1 MRSSFLLALAP
12 MTLLAAC
19 GGSET
24 EATTDT
30 ATQDAGSEPAEQAS
44 SEEVAT
50 ASATPDAATPDAATP
65 DAAMQKVSTP
75 EVAETAKPQAEA
87 KATAAAPAAKM
98 VSAAAAAPVAPPP
111 SFMQCKVCHA
121 VEPGKNGVGPTLSG
135 IVGSKAGEVAGYNF
149 SPALAK
155 SGITWNRST
164 LDTWLAGPLKMVP
177 GTKMVISQPDAAKRK
192 EIIDYLETLK

>member
-30 ATQDAGSEPAEQAS
+30 ATQDAGSEPAQQAS
-44 SEEVAT
+44 SEEAAI
-50 ASATPDAATPDAATP
+50 ASATPDAATP
-65 DAAMQKVSTP
+65 DAAMQKDSIP

-98 VSAAAAAPVAPPP
+98 VSAAATTPATPPP
-111 SFMQCKVCHA
+111 SFTQCKVCHS
-121 VEPGKNGVGPTLSG
+121 VEPGKNGVGPTLFG

-164 LDTWLAGPLKMVP
+164 LDTWLSGPLKMVP

>member
-30 ATQDAGSEPAEQAS
+30 ATQDAGREPAQQAS
-44 SEEVAT
+44 SEEAAI
-50 ASATPDAATPDAATP
+50 ASATP
-65 DAAMQKVSTP
+65 DAAMQKDSIP

-87 KATAAAPAAKM
+87 KPTAAAPAAKM
-98 VSAAAAAPVAPPP
+98 VSAAATAPATPPP
-111 SFMQCKVCHA
+111 SFTQCKVCHS
-121 VEPGKNGVGPTLSG
+121 VEPGKNGVGPTLFG